1 MKHITIKFTGLLLL
15 VVLLLM
21 ATSDLIYAAND
32 DIPRVSIEE
41 LKRMMDDGADVVIL
55 DTQPRSTYDRGH
67 IMGALSL
74 PWVPELKD
82 TDVQWLSKQKLI
94 ITYCDCGPG
103 ENDSADL
110 ASQLIDLGFANVK
123 VLADPSIRG
132 WKKVGYPIGNK

>member
-1 MKHITIKFTGLLLL
+1 
-15 VVLLLM
+15 
-21 ATSDLIYAAND
+21 
-32 DIPRVSIEE
+32 
-41 LKRMMDDGADVVIL
+41 MMDDGADVVIL